1 MADDKSGR
9 DEQARDEDRRQ
20 REREIAAELER
31 GDDELERGDDELE
44 RGDEPEP
51 PIDASE
57 LAYFETA
64 LEPVTFPATGAEIVS
79 AVGDREVESTVG
91 TYAVADLV
99 PAVDWERFGSP
110 EEVRVRIQR
119 PTIAAAMK
127 RIVEASD
134 PLPNE
139 ELDRSQRDAYER
151 TFEALKAID
160 TDDEDEGIG
169 VVADWI
175 VEQIGEKEAIPG
187 SRDVRRRAATFCRS
201 NGYEIRNDEWLGV

>member
-9 DEQARDEDRRQ
+9 DKQARDEDRRQ
-20 REREIAAELER
+20 REREISAAV
-31 GDDELERGDDELE
+31 E

-51 PIDASE
+51 EVDTSE
-57 LAYFETA
+57 LAYFETE
-64 LEPVTFPATGAEIVS
+64 LEPLTFPATGAEIVS
-79 AVGDREVESTVG
+79 AVGDREIESSVG

-99 PAVDWERFGSP
+99 PAVDWERFDSP

-134 PLPNE
+134 PLPDE
-139 ELDRSQRDAYER
+139 ELGRSQRDAYER

-160 TDDEDEGIG
+160 ADDEDEGIR

-175 VEQIGEKEAIPG
+175 VERIREKEAIPG
-187 SRDVRRRAATFCRS
+187 SRDVRRRAAEFCRS

>member
-9 DEQARDEDRRQ
+9 DKQARDEERRQ
-20 REREIAAELER
+20 REREMNTAV
-31 GDDELERGDDELE
+31 E

-51 PIDASE
+51 AVDTSE
-57 LAYFETA
+57 LAYFETG
-64 LEPVTFPATGAEIVS
+64 LEPLTFPATGAEIVS
-79 AVGDREVESTVG
+79 AVGDREIESTVG
-91 TYAVADLV
+91 TYAVADLL
-99 PAVDWERFGSP
+99 PAVDWERFDSP
-110 EEVRVRIQR
+110 EEVRVRIRR

-127 RIVEASD
+127 RVVEASD
-134 PLPNE
+134 RLPNE

-160 TDDEDEGIG
+160 ADDEDEGIR

-175 VEQIGEKEAIPG
+175 VERIGEKETIPG
-187 SRDVRRRAATFCRS
+187 SRDVRRRAAEFCRT